1 MYLAIQTDN
10 PQAELYLLNELGE
23 VQSQKVWQADR
34 TLARDLPGE
43 IDELVDNNYE
53 QLSGIVVYKGPGSFT
68 GLRIGITVANA
79 IVPGSGAVVD
89 KAVDVVSDGID
100 GVNRWV
106 NKR

>member
-1 MYLAIQTDN
+1 MAWGFWNKIKK
-10 PQAELYLLNELGE
+10 GF
-23 VQSQKVWQADR
+23 QKVGRA
-34 TLARDLPGE
+34 
-43 IDELVDNNYE
+43 
-53 QLSGIVVYKGPGSFT
+53 IVKGAKWVNDKIIKPFKPIVKKVAG
-68 GLRIGITVANA
+68 TVANV

>member
-1 MYLAIQTDN
+1 MAWGFWNKIKK
-10 PQAELYLLNELGE
+10 GF
-23 VQSQKVWQADR
+23 QKVGRA
-34 TLARDLPGE
+34 
-43 IDELVDNNYE
+43 
-53 QLSGIVVYKGPGSFT
+53 IVRGAKCVNDKIIKPFKPIVKKVAG
-68 GLRIGITVANA
+68 TVANA